1 MPTRTLFL
9 EALDIESFCKNKNP
23 LIRWT
28 FSEPLLG
35 SFFKFQFL
43 SKLWTISNARIF
55 YITTL
60 FLKSTEHSKRVA
72 FFFLLI
78 SFWWKSQYNGKD
90 RTWLLI
96 SDKIKF

>member
-72 FFFLLI
+72 FFFSS
-78 SFWWKSQYNGKD
+78 SFILVEESVQWKRQNLAFD
-90 RTWLLI
+90 FR
-96 SDKIKF
+96 

>member
-1 MPTRTLFL
+1 MPTGTLFL
-9 EALDIESFCKNKNP
+9 EALYIESFCKNKNP

-55 YITTL
+55 LYNNSI
-60 FLKSTEHSKRVA
+60 LKSTEHSKRVA
-72 FFFLLI
+72 FFFFFFHFGERVSTMEKKELG
-78 SFWWKSQYNGKD
+78 F
-90 RTWLLI
+90 
-96 SDKIKF
+96 

>member
-55 YITTL
+55 LYNNSI
-60 FLKSTEHSKRVA
+60 FKKYRAFQKGS
-72 FFFLLI
+72 FFFSS
-78 SFWWKSQYNGKD
+78 SFILVEESVQWKRQNLAFD
-90 RTWLLI
+90 FR
-96 SDKIKF
+96 